1 MFVRGNRV
9 RDSVAS
15 RVMGRNFTSGILEI
29 RPTLPGQKERETS
42 RIEDKRKDK
51 RKGKENA
58 REITRGEARRV
69 SEQRLSFPVSESVL
83 ISMKARG
90 N

>member
-15 RVMGRNFTSGILEI
+15 RVMGRNFILEI

-69 SEQRLSFPVSESVL
+69 SEQRLSFPISESVL